1 MASFLRPAALVGI
14 AGLLLLTGCATSVP
28 GGTPTSTTLPDADG
42 GRDADDFEGALLDDG
57 RMFAVVTWGSSTC
70 VPQVEEVIGTGQ
82 NLAVTLTD
90 VSTAADGEQA
100 CTKDL
105 APRASVGALP
115 DGVDTSSEITLEVT
129 YGDLVDQVDLD
140 GGSYTGT
147 PGTPTEYAPS
157 AAWFDDGAL
166 VLLTWGSSSCPPV
179 VESVEGSGAEGTVTF
194 ATDDEKVCTMDMA
207 ARATIVDF
215 GEDSVEDEGPF
226 TLTLVGGGL
235 EGTVEV
241 R

>member
-1 MASFLRPAALVGI
+1 MASLLRPAIGLIGVS
-14 AGLLLLTGCATSVP
+14 GLLLLAGCATSVP

-70 VPQVEEVIGTGQ
+70 APVVDTVSGVGQ
-82 NLAVTLTD
+82 TVTVMLSD
-90 VSTAADGEQA
+90 ASAEDGEQA
-100 CTKDL
+100 CTKDM

-115 DGVDTSSEITLEVT
+115 EGVDTSSEITLEVT
-129 YGDLVDQVDLD
+129 YGDLSDQVDLD
-140 GGSYTGT
+140 GGSYAGT

-157 AAWFDDGAL
+157 AAWFEDGAL
-166 VLLTWGSSSCPPV
+166 VLLTWGSSSCPPE

-207 ARATIVDF
+207 PRATIIDF
-215 GEDSVEDEGPF
+215 GDDSVEDEGPF
-226 TLTLVGGGL
+226 ALTMVGGGL